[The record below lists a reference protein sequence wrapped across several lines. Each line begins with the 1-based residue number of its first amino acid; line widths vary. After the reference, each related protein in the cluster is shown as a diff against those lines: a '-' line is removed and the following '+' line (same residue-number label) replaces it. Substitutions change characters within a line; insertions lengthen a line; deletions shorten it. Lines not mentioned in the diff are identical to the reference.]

1 MFRRAVTRLDGK
13 TLTIYGLA
21 YELRTTVV
29 IYLHDDN
36 ALSLMDPVEKTGRMF
51 GYTDALMIKPQS
63 LL

>member
-21 YELRTTVV
+21 YELRTTLL
-29 IYLHDDN
+29 IYLRGDN
-36 ALSLMDPVEKTGRMF
+36 ALSLMGSVEMTGRMF